1 MKIECTTTFLDGA
14 DRFEAGDIRTV
25 DDERG
30 ARLVANGWAA
40 DLAGRVATGAVADG
54 AVTDLAIQNV
64 TVAQE
69 ASHG

>member
-30 ARLVANGWAA
+30 ARLVANGWAT
-40 DLAGRVATGAVADG
+40 DIAGRVAIGTTADRT
-54 AVTDLAIQNV
+54 ADLSIQNV
-64 TVAQE
+64 TVKQE

>member
-40 DLAGRVATGAVADG
+40 DLAVRVATSAVADG

-64 TVAQE
+64 TVTQE